1 MSAGSEPVSV
11 TFVNLLGLKTGS
23 LSPVLLSYRES
34 EGERAYKSII
44 VRETK
49 LVSVIW
55 NSPVKMDS

>member
-1 MSAGSEPVSV
+1 MSV
-11 TFVNLLGLKTGS
+11 TFVNLLGLKT

-34 EGERAYKSII
+34 EGERAYKSIK

>member
-11 TFVNLLGLKTGS
+11 TFVNLLGLKT

-34 EGERAYKSII
+34 EGEREYKSIK

>member
-11 TFVNLLGLKTGS
+11 TFVNLLGLKT
-23 LSPVLLSYRES
+23 LSPVLFSYRES
-34 EGERAYKSII
+34 EGEREYKSIK